1 MLMLSVFYAVSIL
14 LSIILLIAIMQNV
27 IMKSVTNMD
36 GIMLHVIL
44 LNVVAPRDHL
54 NQLRDRK
61 TNSLI
66 DNNLKGDLT
75 LSRSNN
81 FEEAIK
87 VWLFRFFARPSN
99 FPLSSNDFLSVFLIS
114 WPSHSTYYGLIN
126 NQEKRG
132 KLMNK
137 CKWKQ
142 NLFFRHLA
150 GRGFLSYSIVG
161 SDNVLAFYRK

>member
-27 IMKSVTNMD
+27 IMLSVTNMD

-87 VWLFRFFARPSN
+87 V
-99 FPLSSNDFLSVFLIS
+99 
-114 WPSHSTYYGLIN
+114 
-126 NQEKRG
+126 
-132 KLMNK
+132 
-137 CKWKQ
+137 
-142 NLFFRHLA
+142 
-150 GRGFLSYSIVG
+150 
-161 SDNVLAFYRK
+161 